1 MKNELKKRINNIG
14 IFWEGV
20 QLGGTDT
27 LLSNLVNA
35 ETFDEIN
42 VVIFTNKKN
51 LGAKRLLKN
60 LINKKVS
67 LVYFNSL
74 IALTSNN
81 IILKILLSLLKPI
94 FFLIS
99 TDEKTFEV

>member
-14 IFWEGV
+14 IFWEGE
-20 QLGGTDT
+20 QRGGTDT
-27 LLSNLVNA
+27 LLSNLVNT

-67 LVYFNSL
+67 FVYFNSL

-81 IILKILLSLLKPI
+81 IILKILLNLLKPI
-94 FFLIS
+94 FF
-99 TDEKTFEV
+99 